1 MDLTEQVAKDG
12 GKLPKAM
19 IELAKLALDMTQDS
33 GRFLYTVAEMI
44 SNLDKMFSD
53 KEGRP
58 GVEDLF
64 KRYNGKLDSIQL
76 PDDLVEN
83 FKIFANKN
91 GVEYQILDKE
101 QKTDISNKILF
112 KAKDRK
118 KVNEILK
125 EIQKSRERNQGKSFR
140 REMKE
145 YDKQAK
151 EKQAEKEDRAKIK
164 NQDISR

>member
-12 GKLPKAM
+12 GKLPEAM
-19 IELAKLALDMTQDS
+19 IELAKLALDAAQDS
-33 GRFLYTVAEMI
+33 GRILYTVAEMI

-58 GVEDLF
+58 GAEDLF
-64 KRYNGKLDSIQL
+64 KRYNGKLDCIQL

-83 FKIFANKN
+83 FKILANKN
-91 GVEYQILDKE
+91 GVEYQILDKK

>member
-12 GKLPKAM
+12 GKLPEAM
-19 IELAKLALDMTQDS
+19 IEIAKLALDMTQDS

-58 GVEDLF
+58 SAEDLF
-64 KRYNGKLDSIQL
+64 KRYNGKLDCIQL

-83 FKIFANKN
+83 FKILANKN
-91 GVEYQILDKE
+91 RVEYQILDKE
-101 QKTDISNKILF
+101 QNTISNKILF

-145 YDKQAK
+145 YDNQAK

>member
-1 MDLTEQVAKDG
+1 MDLTEQVAKES
-12 GKLPKAM
+12 GKTIEAM
-19 IELAKLALDMTQDS
+19 IEFAKPALDMTQDS
-33 GRFLYTVAEMI
+33 GRLLYTVAEMI

-58 GVEDLF
+58 GAEDLF
-64 KRYNGKLDSIQL
+64 KRYNGKLDCIQL

-83 FKIFANKN
+83 FKILANKN
-91 GVEYQILDKE
+91 GVEYQILDKD
-101 QKTDISNKILF
+101 QNTISNKILF

-125 EIQKSRERNQGKSFR
+125 EIQKTRERNQGKSFR